1 MKKIGLVITAVALP
15 GEKGYSR
22 FEFLSNFL
30 VENGFEVELITT
42 SFQHWDKKQRDKE
55 KIKKLNTSYKITLID
70 EPGYNKNIDLK
81 RIYSHKILSK
91 NLKKYLSKNHYDL
104 LYCVIPDNFVAAET
118 AKNAKEKN
126 IPLIIDVEDLWPEI
140 MKMVFNLPIVSNLI
154 FYPFSKA
161 AKETYCNCSGIIG
174 SSEEYMNYPF
184 NKYIKNKDIPREVVY
199 VGNEVKKFD
208 EGVNLFSTEISKES
222 NEFWIIYAGTFG
234 ESYDLSTLILASEIL
249 YKKGYTNIKI
259 KLLGGG
265 PDDLKLKTLF
275 KEHPSNIEFLGYL
288 PFPKMA
294 AYLNKS
300 NVCINSFVKKAPQS
314 IVTKIGDYLASGNPM
329 INTCSSIEFKNKVEK
344 DNFGINVE
352 AENPEILAEAILYF
366 YKNRDIGTQMGK
378 NARKI
383 AEQQFDRP
391 ESYKKIVNLINKLLM
406 E

>member
-1 MKKIGLVITAVALP
+1 MKKIGLIVTALALP

-22 FEFLSNFL
+22 FEFLANFL
-30 VENGFEVELITT
+30 VKNGFEVELITT
-42 SFQHWDKKQRDKE
+42 SFQHWHKNQRDKLKVE
-55 KIKKLNTSYKITLID
+55 KLNTPYRIILID
-70 EPGYNKNIDLK
+70 EPGYTRNIDLK

-91 NLKKYLSKNHYDL
+91 NLKQYLSKNKYDL
-104 LYCVIPDNFVAAET
+104 IYCVIPDNFVALEAT
-118 AKNAKEKN
+118 KYAKEHK
-126 IPLIIDVEDLWPEI
+126 IPIVIDVEDLWPEA
-140 MKMVFNLPIVSNLI
+140 MKMVLNLPVISDII
-154 FYPFSKA
+154 FSPFSIA
-161 AKETYCNCSGIIG
+161 ARKVYSLCDGIVG
-174 SSEEYMNYPF
+174 SSEEYSNQPF
-184 NKYIKNKDIPREVVY
+184 KYIDRKIPKEVVY
-199 VGNEVKKFD
+199 VGNEIKKFD
-208 EGVNLFSTEISKES
+208 EGVNLFSNEISKES

-249 YKKGYTNIKI
+249 YKKGYENIKI

-300 NVCINSFVKKAPQS
+300 DVCINSFVKKAPQS

-329 INTCSSIEFKNKVEK
+329 INTCSSVEFRNKVEK
-344 DNFGINVE
+344 DGFGINIE
-352 AENPEILAEAILYF
+352 AENPKILAEGILYF
-366 YKNRDIGTQMGK
+366 YDNKNICTQMGK
-378 NARKI
+378 KARKI
-383 AEQQFDRP
+383 AEEQFDRP